1 MRGAEGGLRVGKR
14 KGEGAD
20 LGLRPDANLEAEL
33 RVDRTANLAAMAAA
47 MAVDL
52 GALEV
57 LTRRK

>member
-33 RVDRTANLAAMAAA
+33 RVVRTANLAAMAAA
-47 MAVDL
+47 MPI
-52 GALEV
+52 
-57 LTRRK
+57 